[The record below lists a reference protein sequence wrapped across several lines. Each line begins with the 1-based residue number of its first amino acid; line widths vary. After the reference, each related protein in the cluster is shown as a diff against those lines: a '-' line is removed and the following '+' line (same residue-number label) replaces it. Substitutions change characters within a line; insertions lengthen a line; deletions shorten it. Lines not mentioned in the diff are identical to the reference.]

1 MATKAAATLIDKVL
15 GREPKER
22 RFDPARHPRAVES
35 ARARDDAG
43 ARLEAERKR
52 LAELEGAAASARADL
67 RAARLRHHEGA
78 AKAAD
83 LEAARRAAE
92 AADDAREAQRDL
104 LEALGAKHA
113 KLAEAHRRAVEE
125 GERATAEAIRAAV
138 RANVEATR
146 ALVEGERGM
155 IALAEEREQLAREAE
170 ALSAWGSPGATRV
183 GYLAGMGESG
193 ADILK
198 GRGAA
203 GLGAHAVNAVFL
215 HDGYATGGCSWAQ
228 FIESAKRAGV
238 IERGGRP

>member
-1 MATKAAATLIDKVL
+1 MGAVKKLAEAVGLATK
-15 GREPKER
+15 PER
-22 RFDPARHPRAVES
+22 RFDPKAHPRAVES
-35 ARARDDAG
+35 AKAHADAG
-43 ARLEAERKR
+43 ERLEVERAR
-52 LAELEGAAASARADL
+52 LAELEGAAAAARADL
-67 RAARLRHHEGA
+67 RAARVKLAEGVG
-78 AKAAD
+78 KPAD
-83 LEAARRAAE
+83 LEAARFALAAAE
-92 AADDAREAQRDL
+92 DALAGHRDL
-104 LEALGAKHA
+104 LEGLGAKHA